1 MKKIKFLLF
10 SFLAFSLVLLTG
22 AEVMAQGNHS
32 DKRQQ
37 DFKTIE
43 ANQNLTP
50 QVVNQDHTAQ
60 LAAAKATL
68 QERAAN
74 RGDKDVRP
82 DQRVLPGNGPGLVV
96 TDNGNGSGMSAK
108 MKAKKGI
115 GKQGELKINKPAK
128 VQLKTPQ
135 LKPED
140 AAQKRQARALERR
153 KKLRKQ

>member
-10 SFLAFSLVLLTG
+10 SFLAFSMILLTG
-22 AEVMAQGNHS
+22 TEVTAQGNHS

-37 DFKTIE
+37 DFKTVE
-43 ANQNLTP
+43 ANHNLTP
-50 QVVNQDHTAQ
+50 QVVNQDHSAS

-82 DQRVLPGNGPGLVV
+82 NPQVIPGDGPNLVA
-96 TDNGNGSGMSAK
+96 TGNGSGLSAK
-108 MKAKKGI
+108 MKEKRGI
-115 GKQGELKINKPAK
+115 GKQGKLTINKPAK

-135 LKPED
+135 LKPAD
-140 AAQKRQARALERR
+140 AEQKRQARAVERR